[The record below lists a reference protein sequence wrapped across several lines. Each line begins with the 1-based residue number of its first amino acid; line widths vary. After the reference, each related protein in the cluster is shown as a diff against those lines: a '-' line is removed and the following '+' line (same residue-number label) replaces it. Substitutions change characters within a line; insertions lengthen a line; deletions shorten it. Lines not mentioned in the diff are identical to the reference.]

1 MVGKILLWLLVN
13 AVLPI
18 VIPAL
23 FLAMVAWIK
32 DGTFPIVPICIQL
45 LQKGFYVFSALA
57 LVFSLYE
64 EYGMVKLCVGPLT
77 QTWLVMMAFA
87 TLIMFY
93 MMRQDE
99 PESYMAKNL
108 PQFIIIWCLTAISA
122 TVIKYRIINKK
133 EELSS

>member
-18 VIPAL
+18 VIPAS

-32 DGTFPIVPICIQL
+32 DGSFPIVQISIQL
-45 LQKGFYVFSALA
+45 LQEGFYVFSALA

-64 EYGMVKLCVGPLT
+64 EYGIVRLCVGPLT
-77 QTWLVMMAFA
+77 QTWLVLMAFA
-87 TLIMFY
+87 ILIMFY

-99 PESYMAKNL
+99 AASYMTINL
-108 PQFIIIWCLTAISA
+108 PQFIII
-122 TVIKYRIINKK
+122 
-133 EELSS
+133 